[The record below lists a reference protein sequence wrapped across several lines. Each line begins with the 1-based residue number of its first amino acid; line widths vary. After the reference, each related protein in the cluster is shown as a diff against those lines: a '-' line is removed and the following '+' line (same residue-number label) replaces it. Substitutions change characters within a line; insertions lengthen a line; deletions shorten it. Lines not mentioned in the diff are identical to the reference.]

1 MQIYVNFLFMQ
12 KIIAIFASHF
22 QPYAAKNTNSLDIF
36 GDFRR
41 NFFVLHRT
49 RFFTFR
55 RCPIRFYY
63 YGSFGFIRIIKHFQL
78 QKPQKTNSAES
89 YQHYYKRF
97 VARFIGVL
105 ATHFIRRN

>member
-1 MQIYVNFLFMQ
+1 MQ
-12 KIIAIFASHF
+12 KIIIIFAPHS
-22 QPYAAKNTNSLDIF
+22 QRYAAKNTNSLDIF

-55 RCPIRFYY
+55 SHSIRNYCMC
-63 YGSFGFIRIIKHFQL
+63 SVGFIRIIKHFQL
-78 QKPQKTNSAES
+78 QKPQKTNSAEPH
-89 YQHYYKRF
+89 QHYYKRF

-105 ATHFIRRN
+105 ATQFIWRN